1 MENFVSSPFIVPV
14 AGCAVGAI
22 AIVSGIWFEAQQ
34 RRNKADQRMAMI
46 ARGIPIA
53 EIERLLGS
61 GDEEKRVRDPLR
73 SLGNAR
79 RTGIVL
85 VSVGLG
91 LMLFFIS
98 LYVIL
103 HERDVLA
110 GAAVGIIPLAIGVG
124 FFIDYNLQKR
134 ELSRFGLEVVRR
146 SFKKLDFAGSSES
159 TFREARYRGSSVLF
173 IALRLPTLVA
183 QTGSAW
189 CQPSMSDIRGCPNE
203 ICTAKSLSS
212 PVEPS
217 ALVAG

>member
-1 MENFVSSPFIVPV
+1 MDFLTSPFIVPV

-34 RRNKADQRMAMI
+34 RRNKAEQRMAMI

-53 EIERLLGS
+53 EIEKLLGR

-85 VSVGLG
+85 VSLGMGLI
-91 LMLFFIS
+91 LFFVALS
-98 LYVIL
+98 VIV

-110 GAAVGIIPLAIGVG
+110 GSAAGIIPLAIGIG

-134 ELSRFGLEVVRR
+134 ELSRFGLEIGAD
-146 SFKKLDFAGSSES
+146 SPGIGSD
-159 TFREARYRGSSVLF
+159 R
-173 IALRLPTLVA
+173 
-183 QTGSAW
+183 
-189 CQPSMSDIRGCPNE
+189 
-203 ICTAKSLSS
+203 
-212 PVEPS
+212 
-217 ALVAG
+217 